1 MRWQRRLSL
10 AAAVALALALA
21 PGMAS
26 ASSGSHS
33 YILVFGEANVG
44 IAASGDTIHVTC
56 EANEGLCGTF
66 SVHPKSIEAS
76 GEFEHFL
83 PSGELFATGTWTA
96 TELISFQAYGCG
108 EVLGEPIPSDLCG
121 GAVKFAATF
130 STPLGELGG
139 IITVFCIVGPKA
151 PSSHN
156 EPSGEGVTVVVPGII
171 NFNHTVHGDN
181 IFIQTS

>member
-1 MRWQRRLSL
+1 MRGLRWLSL
-10 AAAVALALALA
+10 VAVATAALALSPGLA
-21 PGMAS
+21 A

-33 YILVFGEANVG
+33 YDLLFGEANVG
-44 IAASGDTIHVTC
+44 VAASGDTIHISC
-56 EANEGLCGTF
+56 EATGGFCGTF
-66 SVHPKSIEAS
+66 GIHPKSIEAS

-83 PSGELFATGTWTA
+83 PSGEVFAMGTWTA
-96 TELISFQAYGCG
+96 TKLISFHAYGCG
-108 EVLGEPIPSDLCG
+108 EVLGEPLPPDLCG

-130 STPLGELGG
+130 STPLGELNG

-156 EPSGEGVTVVVPGII
+156 QPSGEGVTVNVPGII

-181 IFIQTS
+181 IFVQTG

>member
-1 MRWQRRLSL
+1 MRRFLRLSL
-10 AAAVALALALA
+10 AAALVGALAAA
-21 PGMAS
+21 PAAAS

-33 YILVFGEANVG
+33 YDLVFGDANVG

-76 GEFEHFL
+76 GEFEHL
-83 PSGELFATGTWTA
+83 TPSGELFAMGTWTA
-96 TELISFQAYGCG
+96 TELISFHDYGCG
-108 EVLGEPIPSDLCG
+108 EVLGEPLPPEFCG
-121 GAVKFAATF
+121 GAVKFAAMF
-130 STPLGELGG
+130 STPLGELEG

-156 EPSGEGVTVVVPGII
+156 TPPGEGVTVVVPGII
-171 NFNHTVHGDN
+171 NFNHTVHGN
-181 IFIQTS
+181 NVFVQTG